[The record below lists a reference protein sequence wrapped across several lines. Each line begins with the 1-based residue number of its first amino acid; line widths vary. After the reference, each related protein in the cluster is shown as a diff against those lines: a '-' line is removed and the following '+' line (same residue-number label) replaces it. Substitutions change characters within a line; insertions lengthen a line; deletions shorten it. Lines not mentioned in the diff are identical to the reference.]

1 MYQVVEQDVD
11 QRIHLTIIDVPQI
24 DPDVKQLIDGN
35 LVPIC
40 EGSADSSISEVK
52 TELVQLFEGK
62 DLKWKMGA
70 IAEFFMHLH
79 IRTLE
84 YKQEFLYRNLEEN
97 SIKKGFDGLFSK
109 ENAFWLM
116 ESKSGSIDTNGIS
129 HASKIKEANEDLRKK
144 VAGIDQSNNPWRNA
158 YNHAC
163 NINVNTSDALRN
175 DLKKLSDDFRDKK
188 FKDVNDF
195 NTIPCGTI
203 FLNGSWQSSN
213 IRQITQNINE
223 LKPEL
228 HGKNVLVICMT
239 QNTINMFLD
248 YIHSE
253 D

>member
-1 MYQVVEQDVD
+1 MYQVIERDVD

-24 DPDVKQLIDGN
+24 DLDVKQLLDDN

-40 EGSADSSISEVK
+40 EGTADSDICGVK
-52 TELVQLFEGK
+52 TDLTQLFEGK

-79 IRTLE
+79 IRMLE

-109 ENAFWLM
+109 ENAFWIM

-129 HASKIKEANEDLRKK
+129 HASKIKEEKEEEEQEQ
-144 VAGIDQSNNPWRNA
+144 GPWRNA

-163 NINVNTSDALRN
+163 HINVRASDSLQK
-175 DLKKLSDDFRDKK
+175 DLKKLSEDFRDKK
-188 FKDVNDF
+188 FKDISDF

-203 FLNGSWQSSN
+203 FLKGSCESSN
-213 IRQITQNINE
+213 IQQITQNINDM
-223 LKPEL
+223 KDEL

-239 QNTINMFLD
+239 QNTIDMFLD
-248 YIHSE
+248 YIHS
-253 D
+253 